1 MKSSRIIIY
10 DRYNNALDVPV
21 REAHPVTADRVRYPG
36 FKPEKLLLKTGSIRS
51 KGYMPLPCDIIM
63 ERDV

>member
-1 MKSSRIIIY
+1 MKSSCIIIY

-36 FKPEKLLLKTGSIRS
+36 FKPEKLLFYKNIPILAG
-51 KGYMPLPCDIIM
+51 D
-63 ERDV
+63 

>member
-36 FKPEKLLLKTGSIRS
+36 FKP
-51 KGYMPLPCDIIM
+51 
-63 ERDV
+63 